1 VIERVVVHRN
11 TYFDSVA
18 LMLASR
24 DAEDSEGV
32 AFAAAVNATP
42 LNLQLM
48 TDQGFDLSDRALS
61 PNDLAIAIRATDERS
76 ADAAVALVE
85 RRLRARPEPE
95 ERGAGIA
102 APRSLRSAARTNASI
117 NLAFVSVPGRYAA
130 YEVAEAIESGLN
142 VFCFS
147 DGIPLEI
154 EADLKRRAVAK
165 GLLFMGADCG
175 TAIIDGVALGFA
187 NEIRRGPVGIIGA
200 SGTGIQQVSCLL
212 DSAGTGVSHA
222 IGVGGRDLSATV
234 GGTMTLHA
242 LELLASD
249 EATETIVVI
258 SKPPEPTV
266 TGAVASAAGRTGK
279 PVVLGMLGVGPSEGF
294 ELPSGVE
301 LTTSLEAAAMHAS
314 RSRIDT
320 HDVPLPERRTPG
332 RVRGL
337 FCGGSL
343 CFEAE
348 AIVAAATDD
357 YEFTDFGADEWTEG
371 RPHPMIDPGLR
382 NEHLVR
388 AAADR
393 AVGVIVVDIV
403 LGHGAHPDPAGDLS
417 PLIEVARRRREDLTV
432 IASVCGTADDPQ
444 GLQDQRNGLRSAG
457 ALVTQNAAH
466 AARLAVAAGGH
477 A

>member
-1 VIERVVVHRN
+1 MIQRVVVHRN

-32 AFAAAVNATP
+32 SFAAAVSATP
-42 LNLQLM
+42 LNLQLLA
-48 TDQGFDLSDRALS
+48 DQGFDLSDRALS
-61 PNDLAIAIRATDERS
+61 PNDLVIAIRADDERT
-76 ADAAVALVE
+76 ADAAAALIE
-85 RRLRARPEPE
+85 WRLKARPEPE
-95 ERGAGIA
+95 DGGAGIA
-102 APRSLRSAARTNASI
+102 APRSLRTVARADSGV
-117 NLAFVSVPGRYAA
+117 NLAFVSVPGRHAA
-130 YEVAEAIESGLN
+130 YEVADAIESGLN

-147 DGIPLEI
+147 DGVPLEV
-154 EADLKRRAVAK
+154 EAELKRRAVDK
-165 GLLFMGADCG
+165 GLLLMGADCG

-187 NEIRRGPVGIIGA
+187 NAIRRGPVGIIGA

-242 LELLASD
+242 LELLAAD
-249 EATETIVVI
+249 EETETIVVI
-258 SKPPEPTV
+258 SKPPEPSV
-266 TGAVASAAGRTGK
+266 AEAVAAAAGRTGK
-279 PVVLGMLGVGPSEGF
+279 PVVLGMLGLGPSDGLEV
-294 ELPSGVE
+294 PSGVE
-301 LTTSLEAAAMHAS
+301 LTTSLEAAAVHAS
-314 RSRIDT
+314 RSRVDT

-348 AIVAAATDD
+348 AIVAAATDG
-357 YEFTDFGADEWTEG
+357 YEFTDFGADEWTAG

-382 NEHLVR
+382 NEYLVR

-393 AVGVIVVDIV
+393 TIGVIVIDVV
-403 LGHGAHPDPAGDLS
+403 LGYGAHPDPAGDLA
-417 PLIEVARRRREDLTV
+417 PLVEAARRERDDLTV
-432 IASVCGTADDPQ
+432 IASLCGTADDPQ
-444 GLQDQRNGLRSAG
+444 GLGDQSNGLRSAG
-457 ALVTQNAAH
+457 ALVTLNAAH
-466 AARLAVAAGGH
+466 AARLAAAAGGH
-477 A
+477 S

>member
-1 VIERVVVHRN
+1 VIERVIVHRN

-32 AFAAAVNATP
+32 SFAAAVSATP
-42 LNLQLM
+42 LNLQLLS
-48 TDQGFDLSDRALS
+48 DHGFHLSDRGLS
-61 PNDLAIAIRATDERS
+61 PNDLAIAIRGADERS
-76 ADAAVALVE
+76 VDAAVSLVD
-85 RRLRARPEPE
+85 RRLRARPEPTE
-95 ERGAGIA
+95 KGARAA
-102 APRSLRSAARTNASI
+102 APRSLRSLARAKPGA
-117 NLAFVSVPGRYAA
+117 NLAFISVPGRHAA

-154 EADLKRRAVAK
+154 EADLKRRALDK

-187 NEIRRGPVGIIGA
+187 NAIARGPVGIVGA

-242 LELLASD
+242 LELLAAD
-249 EATETIVVI
+249 DATETIVVI
-258 SKPPEPTV
+258 SKPPEPSV
-266 TGAVASAAGRTGK
+266 AMAVADAAARTGK
-279 PVVLGMLGVGPSEGF
+279 PVVLGMLGLGDTDGFDVPS
-294 ELPSGVE
+294 SVE
-301 LTTSLEAAAMHAS
+301 LTTSLEAAAAHAA
-314 RSRIDT
+314 RSRLDT
-320 HDVPLPERRTPG
+320 HDVALPERITPG
-332 RVRGL
+332 RIRGL

-357 YEFTDFGADEWTEG
+357 FEFTDFGADEWTEG

-388 AAADR
+388 AATDR
-393 AVGVIVVDIV
+393 AVGVIVADVV
-403 LGHGAHPDPAGDLS
+403 LGYGAHPDPAGDLA
-417 PLIEVARRRREDLTV
+417 PLIEAAGDRRDDLTV
-432 IASVCGTADDPQ
+432 VVSLCGTLEDPQ
-444 GLQDQRNGLRSAG
+444 GFEDQRKGLRAAG
-457 ALVTQNAAH
+457 ALVTHNAAH
-466 AARLAVAAGGH
+466 AARLAVAAGGYR
-477 A
+477 